1 MSLPPPS
8 GFAIRRTGSC
18 PTNEVDCGTTAAP
31 YHACC
36 PPGSSCPPQYNVD
49 CCPSPANCTLT
60 LLEEPR
66 CANAS
71 WTLYDNHGYFCC
83 APGSIG
89 YNDSRTFSDG
99 CAAPGTPPQG
109 AEYLA
114 VVSAGQSKCQPI
126 NPIRG
131 SLFVLRLRLTKL
143 PFLAAATT
151 TSSDSSPASAPPSSP
166 PTSPASSSS
175 SSNTGAIAGGVIG
188 AIVAIVIAAIIAF
201 YLYRRR
207 KNRSLSDSIPP
218 GDHTG
223 GSHEKDMTS
232 VPSPKEADGSAVHRF
247 DEADG
252 SALHELPPSNI
263 KEAPRAELQ

>member
-8 GFAIRRTGSC
+8 GFAIRRMGSC
-18 PTNEVDCGTTAAP
+18 PTNEVDCGATAAP

-36 PPGSSCPPQYNVD
+36 PSGSSCPPQYNID

-83 APGSIG
+83 APGTIG

-114 VVSAGQSKCQPI
+114 VVSAGQ
-126 NPIRG
+126 
-131 SLFVLRLRLTKL
+131 T
-143 PFLAAATT
+143 AT
-151 TSSDSSPASAPPSSP
+151 TSSASSAASAPPSSP
-166 PTSPASSSS
+166 NNSPDSDSS

-188 AIVAIVIAAIIAF
+188 GIAAIVISAIIAF
-201 YLYRRR
+201 YLYRKR
-207 KNRSLSDSIPP
+207 KNRSLSDGIPP
-218 GDHTG
+218 RDHRG
-223 GSHEKDMTS
+223 GNQEKEATS
-232 VPSPKEADGSAVHRF
+232 FPSPKEADGSPVHRF
-247 DEADG
+247 NEADGLAVPRVKEADG

-263 KEAPRAELQ
+263 REGPRAELQ